1 MLFTLFR
8 MSRQTN
14 IKEVI
19 ETMCQLLY
27 HHGHSKINAEIFRI
41 AKFDRDE
48 ARPYLFKLI
57 TEIIEME
64 IPSLKCFSYDKY
76 LILLKYLFKLDYPN
90 LNGLLCNSVDELS
103 SQELLLAFG
112 YVIYQQNYIEKLYKT
127 IDSKLTGTPTS
138 RKRDTANETEILS
151 DLNHI
156 IVLKRKIDLAFRDL
170 HAQVRYLFKLF
181 SKISD
186 EHKAKVLKEMQVK
199 YCRLV
204 DLVTFGND
212 KMQNDLLIYLN
223 KQILLYKLHIK
234 WLKYEPMFWKWM
246 ISVFHE
252 NNEHKNIPL
261 RDSMKLKYCFLFSNT
276 KTRSQ
281 IESKNFEIETNLL
294 FIDLQPYLQ
303 CLLKENVDKLNSH
316 NDSNND
322 TNNNLNNNVEREIK
336 KLENEI
342 KLMYEENSRKLADIF
357 DKDFSGYVQLPFPRK

>member
-1 MLFTLFR
+1 

-41 AKFDRDE
+41 AKFDQDE

-57 TEIIEME
+57 TEIIEIE
-64 IPSLKCFSYDKY
+64 IPSLKYFSCDNY

-90 LNGLLCNSVDELS
+90 LSSLLCNTVDELS

-112 YVIYQQNYIEKLYKT
+112 YVIYRQNYIEKLYRT
-127 IDSKLTGTPTS
+127 IDMKLTGTPTS
-138 RKRDTANETEILS
+138 RKSDTANETEIS
-151 DLNHI
+151 ADLNHI

-186 EHKAKVLKEMQVK
+186 EHKTKVLKEIQVK
-199 YCRLV
+199 HCRLV
-204 DLVTFGND
+204 DLVTFGNY
-212 KMQNDLLIYLN
+212 KMQNDLLICLN

-234 WLKYEPMFWKWM
+234 WVKCEPIFWKWM
-246 ISVFHE
+246 TSVFHE
-252 NNEHKNIPL
+252 KNEHNNISL
-261 RDSMKLKYCFLFSNT
+261 SDSVKLKYCFLFSNI
-276 KTRSQ
+276 KTHSQ
-281 IESKNFEIETNLL
+281 IESKNFQSETNLHKDV
-294 FIDLQPYLQ
+294 FIELQPYLQ
-303 CLLKENVDKLNSH
+303 CLLMQNVDKLNSH

-322 TNNNLNNNVEREIK
+322 ANNNLNNNVEREIK
-336 KLENEI
+336 RLENEI
-342 KLMYEENSRKLADIF
+342 KLMYEENSRRLADVF
-357 DKDFSGYVQLPFPRK
+357 DKNFPCYVQLPFPRK

>member
-1 MLFTLFR
+1 

-19 ETMCQLLY
+19 ETLCQLLY

-48 ARPYLFKLI
+48 ARPHLFKLI
-57 TEIIEME
+57 IEIIEIE
-64 IPSLKCFSYDKY
+64 IPSLKSFSYNEY
-76 LILLKYLFKLDYPN
+76 LILLKYLFNLDYPN
-90 LNGLLCNSVDELS
+90 LNGLLCNRVDELS

-112 YVIYQQNYIEKLYKT
+112 YVIYQQNYIEKLYET
-127 IDSKLTGTPTS
+127 IDMMLAGTPIS
-138 RKRDTANETEILS
+138 RKRDAPNETEISS
-151 DLNHI
+151 DLNHV

-186 EHKAKVLKEMQVK
+186 EHKTKVLKEIQAK

-204 DLVTFGND
+204 DLVTFGNY
-212 KMQNDLLIYLN
+212 KMQNDLLVCLN

-234 WLKYEPMFWKWM
+234 WLKCEPIFWKWM
-246 ISVFHE
+246 ISVFNETNGH
-252 NNEHKNIPL
+252 NNISLSH
-261 RDSMKLKYCFLFSNT
+261 SVKLKYCFLFSNS

-281 IESKNFEIETNLL
+281 IESKNFQGETNLYKDV
-294 FIDLQPYLQ
+294 FIELQPYLQ
-303 CLLKENVDKLNSH
+303 RLLMENVDKLNNH
-316 NDSNND
+316 NGGNNNA
-322 TNNNLNNNVEREIK
+322 NNNLNNNVEREIK

-342 KLMYEENSRKLADIF
+342 KLMHEENSRRLADVF
-357 DKDFSGYVQLPFPRK
+357 DKNFPCYVQLPFPRK